1 MQVKCGNRPAS
12 LSCALNNN
20 NTIASNGT
28 NGFYSPSSPETPA
41 LPDEEAAL
49 LAKLEEA
56 NR

>member
-1 MQVKCGNRPAS
+1 
-12 LSCALNNN
+12 LNNN
-20 NTIASNGT
+20 NNNNGT
-28 NGFYSPSSPETPA
+28 NGFYSPSSPETPAA